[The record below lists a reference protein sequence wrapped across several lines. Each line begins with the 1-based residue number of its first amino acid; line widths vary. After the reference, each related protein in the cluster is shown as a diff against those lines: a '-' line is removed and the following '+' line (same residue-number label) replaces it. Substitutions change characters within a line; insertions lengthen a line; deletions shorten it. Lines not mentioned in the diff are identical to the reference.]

1 MTAKIRFVGVSIIQG
16 QTALSV
22 IVGKSD
28 LIRNILITDKE
39 AAELAIQ
46 IIRHLRDAT
55 ASPPAIEQ
63 ARREGALQVLRLVD
77 DPALTHE
84 ARMWLDEIADQVIG
98 GWPDGWEEET
108 A

>member
-55 ASPPAIEQ
+55 ATPPAIEQ

-77 DPALTHE
+77 DPANPPS
-84 ARMWLDEIADQVIG
+84 ARVRLDEIADQVLG

-108 A
+108 P